1 MMTIT
6 AYLFDYTLKVVF
18 SGNRSE
24 CARKLKIRRTDF
36 NRTEKRLHAGA
47 ASVRTAEAILR
58 LFCEMDIS
66 VDQALAGYH
75 MAPRTLPDEPVLQY
89 QKEKIRLFR
98 DSLSYTW
105 VVAGNRMRIFKSA
118 EAFLAELEHDIC
130 NESCEKI
137 RNCQTGCPCKRFVE
151 YMERLRDELD
161 SPQREYVQPK

>member
-58 LFCEMDIS
+58 LFCEMDIKCGS
-66 VDQALAGYH
+66 GSCGV
-75 MAPRTLPDEPVLQY
+75 
-89 QKEKIRLFR
+89 
-98 DSLSYTW
+98 SY
-105 VVAGNRMRIFKSA
+105 G
-118 EAFLAELEHDIC
+118 
-130 NESCEKI
+130 
-137 RNCQTGCPCKRFVE
+137 
-151 YMERLRDELD
+151 
-161 SPQREYVQPK
+161 PKDPS